1 VKADQSLRIAVAFA
15 REAAKSPEARLCSAC
30 VDVLDVTGAGITIMG
45 GGQAG
50 PVCVSNPRMAALED
64 LQYTTGE
71 GPCHDAFKSNMF
83 VHAPRLDG
91 SVSALW
97 PSFVDL
103 AHSTGVGA
111 VFAYPLSAKGAK
123 IGVLTLYQDN
133 AGELSATQHEDSIAM
148 VEVLTET
155 VLSLQDAAPV
165 GTLAADL
172 DDVVAYRAEI
182 HQASGMV
189 SVQLQVPVAEAL
201 LRIRAYAFAEGRPLG
216 TVAGDIV
223 ARRLRLTNDRD
234 DRDDRYDDL
243 ERRE

>member
-1 VKADQSLRIAVAFA
+1 MNDDQSLRIAIAFA

-45 GGQAG
+45 GGQAAG

-64 LQYTTGE
+64 LQYAIGE
-71 GPCHDAFKSNMF
+71 GPCQDAFRSNTYI
-83 VHAPRLDG
+83 HAPRLDL
-91 SVSALW
+91 SASARW

-103 AHSTGVGA
+103 AHDTGIGA
-111 VFAYPLSAKGAK
+111 VFAYPMTTKGAK
-123 IGVLTLYQDN
+123 IGVLTLYQDDE
-133 AGELSATQHEDSIAM
+133 GELSAVQHADSIAM

-155 VLSLQDAAPV
+155 VLSLQDAAPA

-172 DDVVAYRAEI
+172 DEVVVYRAEI

-201 LRIRAYAFAEGRPLG
+201 LRIRAHAFADGRPLG
-216 TVAGDIV
+216 VVAADIV
-223 ARRLRLTNDRD
+223 ARRLRLSD
-234 DRDDRYDDL
+234 DRNDA
-243 ERRE
+243 EGGN

>member
-1 VKADQSLRIAVAFA
+1 MNDDQSLRIAVAFA

-45 GGQAG
+45 GGHAG

-64 LQYTTGE
+64 LQYTIGE
-71 GPCHDAFKSNMF
+71 GPCQDAFRSNSF
-83 VHAPRLDG
+83 VHAPRLDL
-91 SVSALW
+91 SASARW

-103 AHSTGVGA
+103 AQETGVGA

-123 IGVLTLYQDN
+123 IGVLTLYQDDE
-133 AGELSATQHEDSIAM
+133 GDLSAVQHTDSIAL

-155 VLSLQDAAPV
+155 VLSLQDGAPT

-172 DDVVAYRAEI
+172 NDAVAYRAEI

-201 LRIRAYAFAEGRPLG
+201 VRIRAHAFADGRPLG
-216 TVAGDIV
+216 AVAADIV
-223 ARRLRLTNDRD
+223 ARRLRLTD
-234 DRDDRYDDL
+234 DRDDSGA
-243 ERRE
+243 EE

>member
-1 VKADQSLRIAVAFA
+1 MNADQSLRIAVAFA

-45 GGQAG
+45 GGGGGHAG
-50 PVCVSNPRMAALED
+50 PICVSNPRMAALED
-64 LQYTTGE
+64 LQYAIGE
-71 GPCHDAFKSNMF
+71 GPCQDAFKSNMF
-83 VHAPRLDG
+83 VHAPRLD
-91 SVSALW
+91 VAAATLW

-111 VFAYPLSAKGAK
+111 VFAYPLSANGAK
-123 IGVLTLYQDN
+123 IGVLTLYQDD

-189 SVQLQVPVAEAL
+189 SVQLQLPVAEAL
-201 LRIRAYAFAEGRPLG
+201 LRIRAYAFADGRPLG
-216 TVAGDIV
+216 VVAREIV
-223 ARRLRLTNDRD
+223 TRRLRLAD
-234 DRDDRYDDL
+234 DRVDL
-243 ERRE
+243 PRDPKEGE

>member
-1 VKADQSLRIAVAFA
+1 MNDDQSLRIAVAFA

-45 GGQAG
+45 GGHAG

-64 LQYTTGE
+64 LQYTIGE
-71 GPCHDAFKSNMF
+71 GPCQDAFRSNSF
-83 VHAPRLDG
+83 VHAPRLDL
-91 SVSALW
+91 SASARW

-103 AHSTGVGA
+103 AQETGVGA

-123 IGVLTLYQDN
+123 IGVLTLYQDDE
-133 AGELSATQHEDSIAM
+133 GDLSAVQHTDSIAM

-155 VLSLQDAAPV
+155 VLSLQDGAPT

-172 DDVVAYRAEI
+172 DDAVAYRAEI

-201 LRIRAYAFAEGRPLG
+201 VRIRAHAFADGRPLG
-216 TVAGDIV
+216 AVAADIV
-223 ARRLRLTNDRD
+223 ARRLRLTD
-234 DRDDRYDDL
+234 DRDDSGA
-243 ERRE
+243 EE